1 MRKQEIERTSGV
13 EERKKQGEK
22 GKSKGVKARGLAD
35 NQGQEAHGGISCCK
49 KKLKEERDRE
59 MGYRL

>member
-1 MRKQEIERTSGV
+1 MRRGKSKG
-13 EERKKQGEK
+13 KKE
-22 GKSKGVKARGLAD
+22 KSKGVKARGLAD